1 MKNKHIASKIYT
13 TLVMLFLYLPIFV
26 LIIFSFN
33 EGKTTVWKG
42 FSLKWY
48 EELFRDDN
56 IINALGNSILVAVL
70 ASLFATVLGTAAAIG
85 INNFKGKRRLV
96 IQSVSNIPIISPD
109 IVMGVSLMLLFTF
122 LGVLFNFEMG
132 FFTVLIA
139 HICFCVPF
147 VVLNVMPRIRK
158 MDQSIYD
165 AALDLGCNQWQAFY
179 KVVIHELMPGIFSG
193 LLMSFTYSLD
203 DFIITYFTRGA
214 KFQNLSI
221 EIYSMTHRRIS
232 PKINALSALLFLAVL
247 IIMILI
253 NIRERHEE
261 KIKSSK

>member
-1 MKNKHIASKIYT
+1 MKNKHIASKIYIS
-13 TLVMLFLYLPIFV
+13 LVMLFLYLPIFV

-48 EELFRDDN
+48 EQLFRDDN
-56 IINALGNSILVAVL
+56 IINALGNSLIIAVL
-70 ASLFATVLGTAAAIG
+70 ASVFATILGTAAAIG
-85 INNFKGKRRLV
+85 ISNFKGKKRLM

-132 FFTVLIA
+132 FVTVLIA

-193 LLMSFTYSLD
+193 LLMSLTYSLD

-232 PKINALSALLFLAVL
+232 PKINALSALLFLAIL
-247 IIMILI
+247 IIMVLI

-261 KIKSSK
+261 KVK

>member
-1 MKNKHIASKIYT
+1 MKNKHIASKIYIS
-13 TLVMLFLYLPIFV
+13 LVMLFLYLPIFV

-33 EGKTTVWKG
+33 EDKTTVWKG

-48 EELFRDDN
+48 EQLFRDDN
-56 IINALGNSILVAVL
+56 IINALGNSLIIAVL
-70 ASLFATVLGTAAAIG
+70 ASVFATILGTAAAIG
-85 INNFKGKRRLV
+85 INNFKGKKRLM

-132 FFTVLIA
+132 FVTVLIA

-232 PKINALSALLFLAVL
+232 PKINALSALLFLAIL
-247 IIMILI
+247 IIMVLI

-261 KIKSSK
+261 KVK

>member
-1 MKNKHIASKIYT
+1 MKNEHIASKIYIS
-13 TLVMLFLYLPIFV
+13 LVMLFLYLPIFV

-48 EELFRDDN
+48 EQLFRDDN
-56 IINALGNSILVAVL
+56 IINALGNSLIIAVL
-70 ASLFATVLGTAAAIG
+70 ASVFATVLGTAAAIG
-85 INNFKGKRRLV
+85 ISNFKGKKRLL
-96 IQSVSNIPIISPD
+96 IQSASNIPIISPD

-132 FFTVLIA
+132 FVTVLIA

-147 VVLNVMPRIRK
+147 VVLNVMPRIHK

-179 KVVIHELMPGIFSG
+179 KVVH
-193 LLMSFTYSLD
+193 
-203 DFIITYFTRGA
+203 
-214 KFQNLSI
+214 
-221 EIYSMTHRRIS
+221 
-232 PKINALSALLFLAVL
+232 
-247 IIMILI
+247 
-253 NIRERHEE
+253 
-261 KIKSSK
+261 

>member
-1 MKNKHIASKIYT
+1 MKNKHIASKIYIS
-13 TLVMLFLYLPIFV
+13 LVMLFLYLPIFV

-48 EELFRDDN
+48 EQLFRDDN
-56 IINALGNSILVAVL
+56 IINALGNSLIIAVL
-70 ASLFATVLGTAAAIG
+70 ASVFATILGTAAAIG
-85 INNFKGKRRLV
+85 INNFKGKKRLM

-132 FFTVLIA
+132 FVTVLIA

-232 PKINALSALLFLAVL
+232 PKINALSALLFLAIL
-247 IIMILI
+247 IIMVLI

-261 KIKSSK
+261 KVK

>member
-1 MKNKHIASKIYT
+1 MKNKHIASKIYIS
-13 TLVMLFLYLPIFV
+13 LVMLFLYLPIFV

-48 EELFRDDN
+48 EQLFRDDN
-56 IINALGNSILVAVL
+56 IINALGNSLIIAVL
-70 ASLFATVLGTAAAIG
+70 ASVFVTILGTAAAIG
-85 INNFKGKRRLV
+85 INNFKGKKRLM

-132 FFTVLIA
+132 FVTVLIA

-232 PKINALSALLFLAVL
+232 PKINALSALLFLAIL
-247 IIMILI
+247 IIMVFI

-261 KIKSSK
+261 KVK

>member
-1 MKNKHIASKIYT
+1 MKNKHIASKLYT

-33 EGKTTVWKG
+33 KGKTTVWKG

-48 EELFRDDN
+48 EELFKDDN
-56 IINALGNSILVAVL
+56 IINALGNSLIIAVL
-70 ASLFATVLGTAAAIG
+70 ASIFATVLGTAAAIG
-85 INNFKGKRRLV
+85 ISNFKGKKRLV
-96 IQSVSNIPIISPD
+96 IQSISNIPIISPD

-132 FFTVLIA
+132 FVTVLIA

-247 IIMILI
+247 IVMILI
-253 NIRERHEE
+253 NIREKHEE
-261 KIKSSK
+261 KVK

>member
-1 MKNKHIASKIYT
+1 MKNKHIASKIYIS
-13 TLVMLFLYLPIFV
+13 LVMLFLYLPIFV

-48 EELFRDDN
+48 EQLFRDDN
-56 IINALGNSILVAVL
+56 IINALGNSLIIAVL
-70 ASLFATVLGTAAAIG
+70 ASLFATILGTAAAIG
-85 INNFKGKRRLV
+85 INNFKGKKRLM

-132 FFTVLIA
+132 FVTVLIA

-232 PKINALSALLFLAVL
+232 PKINALSALLFLAIL
-247 IIMILI
+247 IIMVLI

-261 KIKSSK
+261 KVK

>member
-42 FSLKWY
+42 FSFKWY
-48 EELFRDDN
+48 EQLFRDDN
-56 IINALGNSILVAVL
+56 IINALGNSLIIAVL
-70 ASLFATVLGTAAAIG
+70 ASVFATVLGTAAAIG
-85 INNFKGKRRLV
+85 ISNFKGKKRLL
-96 IQSVSNIPIISPD
+96 IQSASNIPIISPD

-132 FFTVLIA
+132 FVTVLIA

-247 IIMILI
+247 IVMILI
-253 NIRERHEE
+253 NIRDKHEE
-261 KIKSSK
+261 KVKK

>member
-1 MKNKHIASKIYT
+1 MKNKHIASKIYIS
-13 TLVMLFLYLPIFV
+13 LVMLFLYLPIFV

-48 EELFRDDN
+48 EQLFRDDN
-56 IINALGNSILVAVL
+56 IINALGNSLIIAVL
-70 ASLFATVLGTAAAIG
+70 ASVFVTILGTAAAIG
-85 INNFKGKRRLV
+85 INNFKGKKRLM

-132 FFTVLIA
+132 FVTVLIA

-232 PKINALSALLFLAVL
+232 PKINALSALLFLAIL
-247 IIMILI
+247 IIMVLI

-261 KIKSSK
+261 KVK

>member
-1 MKNKHIASKIYT
+1 MKNKHIASKIYIS
-13 TLVMLFLYLPIFV
+13 LVMLFLYLPIFV

-48 EELFRDDN
+48 EQLFRDDN
-56 IINALGNSILVAVL
+56 IINALGNSLIIAVL
-70 ASLFATVLGTAAAIG
+70 ASVFATILGTAAAIG
-85 INNFKGKRRLV
+85 INNFKGKKRLM

-132 FFTVLIA
+132 FVTVLIA

-193 LLMSFTYSLD
+193 LIMSFTYSLD

-232 PKINALSALLFLAVL
+232 PKINALSALLFLAIL
-247 IIMILI
+247 IIMVLI

-261 KIKSSK
+261 KVK

>member
-1 MKNKHIASKIYT
+1 MKNKHIASKIYIS
-13 TLVMLFLYLPIFV
+13 LVMLFLYLPIFV

-48 EELFRDDN
+48 EQLFRDDN
-56 IINALGNSILVAVL
+56 IINALGNSLIIAVL
-70 ASLFATVLGTAAAIG
+70 ASVFATILGTAAAIG
-85 INNFKGKRRLV
+85 INNFKGKKRLM

-132 FFTVLIA
+132 FVTVLIA

-232 PKINALSALLFLAVL
+232 PKINALSALLFLAIL
-247 IIMILI
+247 IIMFLI

-261 KIKSSK
+261 KVK

>member
-1 MKNKHIASKIYT
+1 MKNKHIASKIYIS
-13 TLVMLFLYLPIFV
+13 LVMLFLYLPIFV

-48 EELFRDDN
+48 EQLFRDDN
-56 IINALGNSILVAVL
+56 IINVLGNSLIIAVL
-70 ASLFATVLGTAAAIG
+70 ASVFATILGTAAAIG
-85 INNFKGKRRLV
+85 INNFKGKKRLM

-132 FFTVLIA
+132 FVTVLIA

-232 PKINALSALLFLAVL
+232 PKINALSALLFLAIL
-247 IIMILI
+247 IIMVLI

-261 KIKSSK
+261 KVK

>member
-48 EELFRDDN
+48 EELFKDDN
-56 IINALGNSILVAVL
+56 IINALGNSLIIAVL
-70 ASLFATVLGTAAAIG
+70 ASIFATVLGTAAAIG
-85 INNFKGKRRLV
+85 ISNFKGKKRLV
-96 IQSVSNIPIISPD
+96 IQSISNIPIISPD

-132 FFTVLIA
+132 FVTVLIA

-247 IIMILI
+247 IVMILI
-253 NIRERHEE
+253 NIREKHEE
-261 KIKSSK
+261 KVK